1 MEQMERVGIS
11 VASGLLKQ
19 FDKMIS
25 SQGYQ
30 NRSEAIRD
38 LIRTSL
44 SKQQLE
50 NPNQKAVAAVCVVY
64 NHHSSQLMQK
74 LTHLQH
80 NHLLETVCSM
90 HIHLD
95 ADDCMEVIILRGK
108 VSDII
113 RVGENMTSQKGVKL
127 GKVNLIAAQ

>member
-1 MEQMERVGIS
+1 MERVGIS
-11 VASGLLKQ
+11 VASSLLKQ

-25 SQGYQ
+25 GQGYQ

-44 SKQQLE
+44 SKEQLE
-50 NPNQKAVAAVCVVY
+50 NPDNKAVAAVCVVY

-80 NHLLETVCSM
+80 NHLLETVCSV

-108 VSDII
+108 VSDIMK
-113 RVGENMTSQKGVKL
+113 VGENMTSQKGVKL

>member
-1 MEQMERVGIS
+1 
-11 VASGLLKQ
+11 
-19 FDKMIS
+19 MIS